1 VVSPSPFLILK
12 KPKTKM
18 NFYEYIARAN
28 PYGAKAV
35 INQFGYKV
43 VDPRRMGDN
52 LRMLVAQEGEP
63 ALKAIADIHPDKDL
77 FVELYG
83 QKECDCKKESFLG
96 TDGLMTSAVLG
107 NNQQQSDSTKLALQ
121 TNAMLIAATIIIAAA
136 IIVSKR

>member
-1 VVSPSPFLILK
+1 
-12 KPKTKM
+12 M
-18 NFYEYIARAN
+18 NFYEYIAKSN

-35 INQFGYKV
+35 INQFGYQV

-77 FVELYG
+77 FVELYSNANG
-83 QKECDCKKESFLG
+83 NCSCKKNESFLG
-96 TDGLMTSAVLG
+96 ADGILTGAVLG
-107 NNQQQSDSTKLALQ
+107 NNQQQNDSTKLALQ

-136 IIVSKR
+136 IIVSKK